1 MLKSVI
7 RGFLGTYVSRYSD
20 FDGYLLFGF
29 VVDHLNCEEIDLLV
43 PAPASSASS
52 PHCEL
57 SRLAR
62 AKFQEQLSKV
72 GLPISVVHS
81 ATLKILKGEPGV
93 YRMGYTYKEGFDV
106 LFTVCVVSDLGRVYE
121 DGVREG
127 ICANG
132 VAVSPEQPRSS
143 AASVW
148 RGVLDWLRLR

>member
-1 MLKSVI
+1 M
-7 RGFLGTYVSRYSD
+7 SRNSG

-29 VVDHLNCEEIDLLV
+29 VIDDLNCEEIDLMV
-43 PAPASSASS
+43 PAPASSAST

-62 AKFQEQLSKV
+62 HTFQEQLSKV
-72 GLPISVVHS
+72 GLPISVVRS
-81 ATLKILKGEPGV
+81 ATLKILKEGYDVSFNV
-93 YRMGYTYKEGFDV
+93 Y
-106 LFTVCVVSDLGRVYE
+106 VVSDLGRVYE

-127 ICANG
+127 IWANG

-143 AASVW
+143 VASVW